1 MTEPSQGSLA
11 LIHTVTSLV
20 PTFEKLIQLHLPGW
34 HPFNIIDESLLR
46 LTIKENAL
54 SPKTARR
61 VTGYVSSAIDAGADA
76 ILVTCSSIGPA
87 IDAYQSFCPVP
98 LVRVDIGMADE
109 AIRRNGRVGI
119 LATLK
124 TTLDP
129 TRDLLMNRANAINRS
144 ASITHRVCTDAF
156 ICLSAGDNAAHDAI
170 IREEIIAM
178 SAEVDIIVLAQA
190 SMARVLSHKDLRSV
204 EIPILSSPEL
214 GVLALKSQLDFT

>member
-109 AIRRNGRVGI
+109 AIRRNGRIGI

>member
-109 AIRRNGRVGI
+109 AIRRNGRIGI

-178 SAEVDIIVLAQA
+178 SEEVDIIVLAQA
-190 SMARVLSHKDLRSV
+190 SMARVLSHKDIRSV

-214 GVLALKSQLDFT
+214 GVLALKSQLRN

>member
-11 LIHTVTSLV
+11 LTHTVTSLV

-46 LTIKENAL
+46 LTIKENTL
-54 SPKTARR
+54 STKTARR

-109 AIRRNGRVGI
+109 AIRRNGRIGI

>member
-20 PTFEKLIQLHLPGW
+20 PTFEKLIKLHLPGW

-46 LTIKENAL
+46 LTIKENTL
-54 SPKTARR
+54 STKTARR
-61 VTGYVSSAIDAGADA
+61 VAGYVSSAIDAGADA

-109 AIRRNGRVGI
+109 AIRRNGRIGI

-129 TRDLLMNRANAINRS
+129 TRDLLINRANAINRS

-156 ICLSAGDNAAHDAI
+156 TCLSAGDNATHDAI

-178 SAEVDIIVLAQA
+178 SEEVDIIVLAQA
-190 SMARVLSHKDLRSV
+190 SMARVLSHKDIRSV

-214 GVLALKSQLDFT
+214 GVLALKSQLRN